1 MSEADDNKLID
12 AILASGVKIPP
23 MPAALLDVLAL
34 EKNNKAGPREYA
46 AVIGR
51 DPALAGAVFRVAG
64 SPVMGARTKP
74 ESLDQAITVLGLRT
88 TVAVVRSEGLR
99 GALRDPKLESLIN
112 LLWQRMN
119 AVADLVL
126 ATVRIARLHGL
137 REDMA
142 FQAAIFHDC
151 GVAVLC
157 RRDPAYARGFG
168 AIGAWPDLTA
178 LDAAQ
183 HTDHTVVGLMVARNW
198 QLPSDVAQT
207 IRQHHSIHP
216 ETLTE
221 SVRALS
227 VLVQFACHLL
237 AQRSRTDDGEWEN
250 IWKVHAEALFRHA
263 SVDLAALEE
272 KLSGLDFSPSIAV

>member
-1 MSEADDNKLID
+1 MSEADDNKLIE

-34 EKNNKAGPREYA
+34 EDNYAAGPREYA
-46 AVIGR
+46 AAIGR

-74 ESLDQAITVLGLRT
+74 ESLEQAITVLGLRT
-88 TVAVVRSEGLR
+88 TVAVARSEGLR

-112 LLWQRMN
+112 TLWQRMN

-137 REDMA
+137 REDLA

-151 GVAVLC
+151 GVAILC

-178 LDAAQ
+178 LDAAY
-183 HTDHTVVGLMVARNW
+183 HTDHAVVGLMVARNW
-198 QLPSDVAQT
+198 QLPLDVAQA
-207 IRQHHSIHP
+207 IRQHHATHP
-216 ETLTE
+216 ETLPE

-237 AQRSRTDDGEWEN
+237 AQRSRADDSEWEN
-250 IWKVHAEALFRHA
+250 VWKVHAEVLFHHA
-263 SVDLAALEE
+263 SMGLAGLEE
-272 KLSGLDFSPSIAV
+272 RLLGP